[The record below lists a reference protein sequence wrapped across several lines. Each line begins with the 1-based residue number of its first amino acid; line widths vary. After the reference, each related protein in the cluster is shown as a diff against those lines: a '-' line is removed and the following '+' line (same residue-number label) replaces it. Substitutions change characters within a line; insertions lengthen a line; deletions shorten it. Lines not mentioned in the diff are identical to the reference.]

1 MRLFLAG
8 IDDAHYFRGDNIEKA
23 AAGIPNEGFSILLSH
38 TPEIYRQAAHAE
50 FDLLLSG
57 HTLGG
62 QICLLGGT
70 NPARFGSTSLYGIRR
85 LNLSQHGR
93 LHVRRCRIV
102 CRCRVD
108 QLEPGGQSS
117 KSGARRTA
125 ERSSTRL
132 YTQAA
137 DGVASEGASSFF
149 CSPELLRCH
158 LRAQARHDC
167 GGPFLDFDLRIAPI
181 SSRLA
186 ITACSRGERLLS
198 GPQPGLQLRLG
209 QHARARQSLL
219 REPGPLNQRS

>member
-1 MRLFLAG
+1 MATRSCSSAICISKRRRNALLGRACAHSRIRLFLAG

-38 TPEIYRQAAHAE
+38 TPEIYRQAAHAG

-149 CSPELLRCH
+149 CSPDSC
-158 LRAQARHDC
+158 AATSARKRDMIVEVHSW
-167 GGPFLDFDLRIAPI
+167 I
-181 SSRLA
+181 STSV
-186 ITACSRGERLLS
+186 
-198 GPQPGLQLRLG
+198 
-209 QHARARQSLL
+209 
-219 REPGPLNQRS
+219 